1 MIVRRTRIVLPSRQR
16 GLTLL
21 MALIMLVVLTLL
33 ALVSFN
39 VGNSTLIVVSNMQQR
54 DESVAAARE
63 VIEEAIST
71 TRLFETP
78 TAVLQNPCDGV
89 SNQRCVDVN
98 GDGVQD
104 VKVQLET
111 PDCIQVKA
119 VKVGALDLKEKED
132 QGCSR
137 GESNGTDLFEDAPAG
152 NSECADTVWELR
164 ANARDATTGAAVG
177 VVQGVAVRVSKDDV
191 ITRCP
196 AT

>member
-1 MIVRRTRIVLPSRQR
+1 MRPIRIVPPARQR
-16 GLTLL
+16 GLTLI

-39 VGNSTLIVVSNMQQR
+39 VGNATLIIVSNMQQR
-54 DESVAAARE
+54 DENVAAARE
-63 VIEEAIST
+63 VLEEAIST

-78 TAVLQNPCDGV
+78 DAVLQNPCHGV
-89 SNQRCVDVN
+89 ANQRCVDVN
-98 GDGVQD
+98 GDGTAD
-104 VKVQLET
+104 VNVQLET
-111 PDCIQVKA
+111 PDCIKVKA
-119 VKVGALDLKEKED
+119 VKVATLDLTEKED

-137 GESNGTDLFEDAPAG
+137 GENNGTDLFEDAPAG